1 MTGPLRDIEV
11 ALADIRV
18 FKGMLTRLE
27 STLESL
33 RETAL
38 QDRLSQLPPCDVP
51 VTEHRRE
58 HRSGRAPKIPN
69 DPELQAFILARID
82 RAAEGNFGDWK
93 SIAGAKGLCEMRIP
107 YGQGFRIYYAVFGTR
122 VVLLLAGSTKQ
133 AQDRTIAKAK
143 EYLAEANRR
152 AES

>member
-82 RAAEGNFGDWK
+82 RLTFEGIAHDVAGHFPPARRVGRSAIHDWWK
-93 SIAGAKGLCEMRIP
+93 RAGKPARS
-107 YGQGFRIYYAVFGTR
+107 T
-122 VVLLLAGSTKQ
+122 AG
-133 AQDRTIAKAK
+133 
-143 EYLAEANRR
+143 
-152 AES
+152 